1 MANELH
7 LKELIREKAAGLL
20 PDIIKIRR
28 HLHAHPELSFEEFK
42 TSEYI
47 RNILTGQQ
55 IKFTEQW
62 VRTGIVAEVGN
73 TENYVQ
79 TIALR
84 ADIDAL
90 PIQETNDVPY
100 KSVNAGVMHACGHD
114 VHTSCLIGALII
126 LNSLEVKWKN
136 RTIGIFQPGEEK
148 LPGGASLMIGEG
160 LIDNYKPEA
169 IFGLHVLPQ
178 MEASNVG
185 ICPGKSMASS
195 DEIYITI
202 QGIGGHAA
210 MPHLAIDPI
219 LIAADVLSGIQK
231 VVSRHANP
239 MIPTVLSFGKI
250 NSIGGA
256 TNVIPD
262 EVKIEGTFRTM
273 DENWRREAHQIMRT
287 YIQNTA
293 EASGGKADVDIRKGY
308 PCLINDDR
316 LYAYGQQKLMELLD
330 KNHVLDVPARMTSED
345 FAYYSQQIP
354 SLFFRLGTGNRLKKI
369 TSPVHT
375 SSFDADE
382 SALETGMAAMAY
394 LAACKMME

>member
-202 QGIGGHAA
+202 QGLGGHAA